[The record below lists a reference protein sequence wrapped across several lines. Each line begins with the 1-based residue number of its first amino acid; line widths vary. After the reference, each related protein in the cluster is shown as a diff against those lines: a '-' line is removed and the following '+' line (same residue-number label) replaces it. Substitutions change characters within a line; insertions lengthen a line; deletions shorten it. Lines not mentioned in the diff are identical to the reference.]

1 MLFKN
6 KLIKPI
12 TSDEE
17 LTELAKQLDIRLN
30 GIFDIRDLK
39 SKLPQNEKRSFAT
52 GSYIVLLRLD
62 DNTGHWVAIHNNEY
76 FDSMGCPAPYK
87 LDINKYNKIQY
98 QGSRNDYCGIY
109 CILWL
114 YSKQF
119 NKPELMTD
127 FTDLDTDIQ

>member
-1 MLFKN
+1 MLLKN

-17 LTELAKQLDIRLN
+17 LTELAKQLDLRLN

-39 SKLPQNEKRSFAT
+39 SNLPQN

-62 DNTGHWVAIHNNEY
+62 DNTGHWVAVHNNEY
-76 FDSMGCPAPYK
+76 FDSMGCPAPPK
-87 LDINKYNKIQY
+87 LDIEKYNKIQY

-119 NKPELMTD
+119 NMPELMSD
-127 FTDLDTDIQ
+127 FTDLDTDIF